1 MKKEDLIIVD
11 INDIEDI
18 VLAKYKLDTA
28 DPTVEGRSD
37 LNEFMQKYCVLNDIA
52 VINEELHPFKF
63 INKFNMSFL
72 FISSADDKDIVIQ
85 LLEKYNYNLNTL
97 KEVKFEQMLDQSYL
111 KDNIML
117 IRNNKYYNL

>member
-1 MKKEDLIIVD
+1 MKKEDLIIVN

-18 VLAKYKLDTA
+18 VLAKYKLDTT

-52 VINEELHPFKF
+52 VINEELKPFKF

-72 FISSADDKDIVIQ
+72 FISNTDDKDIVIQ